1 MKRKNFPEEN
11 KDMNGAA
18 DGSIP
23 AERALSEYQ
32 SRQFERML
40 NEARLREYALTF
52 LKNGGNIL

>member
-18 DGSIP
+18 DGEIP

-32 SRQFERML
+32 SRQCERML
-40 NEARLREYALTF
+40 DEARLRAYASTLT
-52 LKNGGNIL
+52 KNGGNII